1 MTNSNNSFN
10 SLINDKK
17 ILSAIK
23 DIGIETPTEIQIKT
37 IPLITKGTNIIAQ
50 SATGTGKTI
59 AFLSAILSM
68 INKQKKIQFLIIVP
82 TRELANQVF
91 LETKKLIK
99 YKDLSACVI
108 FGGTSIELQAK
119 HLRTAD
125 IVIGTP
131 GRLID
136 QFERKNLNLDSV
148 KYLVLDEADRMCDMG
163 FFKDI
168 IKIIDKTP
176 KSRQTLLYSATI
188 NKDVSALEK
197 KYMPS
202 AKKIIIETK
211 VDPNNL
217 LQEYYVVRQNQKF
230 ALLLHLL
237 KKANQKSIV
246 FSNTKNF
253 VDLIY
258 DNLKVHKVDCYKLH
272 GGLEQRKR
280 TNTIAKYHAH
290 KDAVLISS
298 DVSARGIHVD
308 DLDCIYNYDIPR
320 EEIQYVHRIG
330 RTARAGKKGKAIA
343 IITEKEEEKFKRM
356 CKRLK
361 YIVVKKATPEI
372 NLVTM
377 EKIEKPDL
385 FSNNK
390 NRFSNQR
397 SSRRPSNQRSSKRNS
412 EFIKNRKFKNKD
424 NRRRKQVN

>member
-1 MTNSNNSFN
+1 MTNSNNSFT
-10 SLINDKK
+10 SLINDEKV
-17 ILSAIK
+17 LSAIR
-23 DIGIETPTEIQIKT
+23 DIGIDTPTEIQIKT
-37 IPLITKGTNIIAQ
+37 MPLIIKGQNIIAQ

-68 INKQKKIQFLIIVP
+68 MNKQKKVQFLIIVP

-91 LETKKLIK
+91 LETKKLLK
-99 YKDLSACVI
+99 YKDFSACVI
-108 FGGTSIELQAK
+108 FGGTSIGLQAK
-119 HLRTAD
+119 QLRNAD
-125 IVIGTP
+125 VVIGTP

-136 QFERKNLNLDSV
+136 QFERNNLKLDSV

-163 FFKDI
+163 FFKEMV
-168 IKIIDKTP
+168 KIIDKTP

-197 KYMPS
+197 KYLSS

-217 LQEYYVVRQNQKF
+217 LQEYYVVKKKQKF

-237 KKANQKSIV
+237 KKNSQKSIV
-246 FSNTKNF
+246 FSNTKSF

-258 DNLKVHKVDCYKLH
+258 DNLKIKNVDCYKLH

-280 TNTIAKYHAH
+280 TNTIAKYHTH

-298 DVSARGIHVD
+298 DVSSRGIHVD

-320 EEIQYVHRIG
+320 EELQYVHRIG

-343 IITEKEEEKFKRM
+343 IISEKEEEKFKRM

-361 YIVVKKATPEI
+361 YVVVKKTTPEI
-372 NLVTM
+372 NLVSM

-390 NRFSNQR
+390 KKCSNQRTSKRFSNQR
-397 SSRRPSNQRSSKRNS
+397 TSD
-412 EFIKNRKFKNKD
+412 FIKNRT
-424 NRRRKQVN
+424 NRRSRNKNRPRKK